1 MSCDYCNEY
10 FIALKVGF
18 EKISKKTLCIKEHIQ
33 RNDKLL
39 EELELCKYVNLE
51 EFFEKF
57 SEFKNDESQ
66 LVEKI
71 NNLRE
76 EMKKL
81 GMKVPP
87 KLVL

>member
-1 MSCDYCNEY
+1 MVYHNKDFNE
-10 FIALKVGF
+10 LKVGL
-18 EKISKKTLCIKEHIQ
+18 EKISKKKLCIKECLQ

-39 EELELCKYVNLE
+39 EELEYIDLE
-51 EFFEKF
+51 EFLEKLL
-57 SEFKNDESQ
+57 EFKNDESQ
-66 LVEKI
+66 LVENI

-87 KLVL
+87 ELVL